1 MQTCEAHHL
10 RRNGVGEPEARSE
23 VAAVRGTF
31 DTTFDTALEWR
42 RRVNQARLDAGA
54 DVNTRDA
61 AGTGAVWAT
70 AAVPD
75 QKILARPVLSTTGLS
90 TSPATPP
97 EEKI

>member
-1 MQTCEAHHL
+1 MNAAAFDS
-10 RRNGVGEPEARSE
+10 P
-23 VAAVRGTF
+23 AAVRGTF

-75 QKILARPVLSTTGLS
+75 QKILAAADPTCSAPCR
-90 TSPATPP
+90 
-97 EEKI
+97 